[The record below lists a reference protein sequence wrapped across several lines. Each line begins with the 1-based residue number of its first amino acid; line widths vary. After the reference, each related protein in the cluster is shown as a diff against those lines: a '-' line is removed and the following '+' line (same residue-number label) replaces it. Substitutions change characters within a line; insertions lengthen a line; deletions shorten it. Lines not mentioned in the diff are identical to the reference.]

1 MAKVTMNL
9 TEQDIENTEDIYT
22 ATRARSKAHAVS
34 IALSLTRFIIEAL
47 KNPGTQLLIKDAHGN
62 CERIV
67 MPELQRVSK
76 PPSAPSKQKEYAEV
90 QA

>member
-9 TEQDIENTEDIYT
+9 TDQDIENTNDIHE

-34 IALSLTRFIIEAL
+34 IALSLTRFIIDAL
-47 KNPGTQLLIKDAHGN
+47 KRPGTQLLIRDAQGN

-67 MPELQRVSK
+67 MPELQCISK
-76 PPSAPSKQKEYAEV
+76 KRPAPSEIVTAD
-90 QA
+90 A

>member
-9 TEQDIENTEDIYT
+9 TDQDIENTSEIHE

-34 IALSLTRFIIEAL
+34 IALSLTRFIIDAL
-47 KNPGTQLLIKDAHGN
+47 KRPGTQLLIRDAEGN

-67 MPELQRVSK
+67 MPELQCVSRK
-76 PPSAPSKQKEYAEV
+76 RAPLPDPVA
-90 QA
+90 ADA